1 MPTTATTPDTTPDPA
16 TKTKK
21 PNGASVSAKVQDSAS
36 RAKTKMG
43 ETARETSSAAKR
55 RPYTAAALVTG
66 TLAAL
71 GGAAFGI
78 FKLTGKK
85 EKEDEEPNKPKPPKV
100 KHSAM

>member
-16 TKTKK
+16 IETKK
-21 PNGASVSAKVQDSAS
+21 PKDASASAKVRDSAS

-43 ETARETSSAAKR
+43 ETARETSSAAKK
-55 RPYTAAALVTG
+55 RPYTAAAVVTG

-85 EKEDEEPNKPKPPKV
+85 EKEAEPNKPKPPKV